1 MMLAG
6 VPSMPFLDLQVLQN
20 GRDLGPG
27 SCRNGGDS
35 GIKKDTK
42 GREVSFRAEKA
53 KGSGPRMQR
62 DSRDTDTLGSWRRWK
77 IHESERCFRCGSL
90 CLPTLFGSGNLKI
103 ISVYFQL

>member
-6 VPSMPFLDLQVLQN
+6 VPTTPFLDLQILRN
-20 GRDLGPG
+20 GQDLGPE

-35 GIKKDTK
+35 KGIKKDTK

-62 DSRDTDTLGSWRRWK
+62 DSRDADTLGSWRR
-77 IHESERCFRCGSL
+77 
-90 CLPTLFGSGNLKI
+90 
-103 ISVYFQL
+103 